1 MTSKPNPSPYY
12 RASAWSRF
20 FHSWVLLLLKTR
32 RDQKTLHLPDL
43 YDLLPHLESTKL
55 TERLE
60 ANWLDEVKQ
69 TNRQPCLFRATLR
82 TLGWTPFLVGL
93 LLIPND
99 IAKFAQPILL
109 TYLMSFFESCST
121 MPAWHAWLYIL
132 GIGLASLT
140 SNIFYNQYFYRI
152 ATCGLQMRIAYSGLI
167 YRKILRLSSQSMNGL
182 SSGQITNLVSND
194 ASQIE
199 LFFQFVH
206 YIWAAPLEMIFVLG
220 FFWSYVKY
228 ITFIAAGYTLTL
240 LLVQV
245 SFGRLFVYLRTRILQ
260 VTDERVKIMSEII
273 KSMRIVKMYCWESA
287 FINVIQSIRRR
298 EVIQCAF
305 RLLLDCI
312 QTLLSHTYISITFL
326 MMYGTMWSLGF
337 QINTRFFA
345 VACCMLGYMRLS
357 VVDFFSYAIRNLV
370 YYLAAKKRIENFLL
384 LDESERDNRLLST
397 STVDLPTTEQNSMD
411 TQLTRRKSLSIV
423 CELNNASWERN
434 GNFELKNIVFHARPG
449 DLICIIGPVG
459 SGKSS
464 LLQALTGEIPCFDGK
479 VRLYGSFCYVPQEP
493 WIFSSSI
500 KENILFGKSFNHKLF
515 QRVVNATALDI
526 DFRNLAHGAH
536 TLVGDQGVMLSGG
549 QKARVNMA
557 RALYRDADIY
567 LLDDPLSA
575 VDARVSKHLFDKSV
589 KSYLRKKICILV
601 THQIQFLQD
610 ATKIIVLDNGEMVQ
624 MGTYTELLSSSASF
638 ARLLEDI
645 NQHRQEK
652 EKPEVGETV
661 PLIAQLSKMN
671 SVNSEKAED
680 DAEDLLSKPTNVEI
694 KQEGIVKWSVYA
706 SYLRAGIGLVI
717 GLLVIMTMISL
728 QQAAA
733 LYSSWWLA
741 RWSDAETQ
749 RHLVFSNC
757 STFIAEKTKT
767 IRGMDNKQW
776 NDYRNDRFYTYCGIV
791 IVLVSITM
799 VRVTIIEFIC
809 LNAGRVLHNKM
820 FRRLIRSPI
829 YFFDMN
835 PVGRIL
841 NRFTKDVA
849 IMDDNLPLT
858 MFDFLQC
865 LFQALGFVVLIG
877 ILNPWAFIPAL
888 FAGAGMLFIRY
899 HFARCLRDLKRIEGV
914 TRSPIYSQLSST
926 IYGVKV
932 IRSYHAEKIAHNEF
946 YRHLD
951 DNTRVNYL
959 LLTMNRWVAIRF
971 DWIAFAFISIVTI
984 LAMVVRLTQQAF
996 SAADIALTL
1005 SFGLN
1010 LMGLVQWTIRQSV
1023 EVETQMTAVERVLE
1037 YCALEQEPPAQLPPH
1052 LPSPP
1057 SNWPTH
1063 GLIIFDNVSMSH
1075 SANSYTSL
1083 ALNRISLS
1091 INPAEKIG
1099 IVGRTGAG

>member
-32 RDQKTLHLPDL
+32 REQKTLHLSNL

-60 ANWLDEVKQ
+60 ANWLDEIKQ
-69 TNRQPCLFRATLR
+69 TNRQPSLVRATLR
-82 TLGWTPFLVGL
+82 TLGWTPFFVGL

-109 TYLMSFFESCST
+109 TYLMGFFESCST
-121 MPAWHAWLYIL
+121 MPAWHAWLYIV

-140 SNIFYNQYFYRI
+140 SNVFYNQYFYRI
-152 ATCGLQMRIAYSGLI
+152 STCGLQMRIAYSGLI
-167 YRKILRLSSQSMNGL
+167 YRKILRLSSRSMNGL

-199 LFFQFVH
+199 LLFQFVH
-206 YIWAAPLEMIFVLG
+206 YTWAAPLEMIFVLG
-220 FFWSYVKY
+220 FFWGYVKH

-245 SFGRLFVYLRTRILQ
+245 SFGRLFVYLR
-260 VTDERVKIMSEII
+260 
-273 KSMRIVKMYCWESA
+273 
-287 FINVIQSIRRR
+287 
-298 EVIQCAF
+298 
-305 RLLLDCI
+305 
-312 QTLLSHTYISITFL
+312 
-326 MMYGTMWSLGF
+326 
-337 QINTRFFA
+337 
-345 VACCMLGYMRLS
+345 
-357 VVDFFSYAIRNLV
+357 YAIRNLV

-397 STVDLPTTEQNSMD
+397 STVDLPTTEQNSTD
-411 TQLTRRKSLSIV
+411 IQPTRRKSLSIV
-423 CELNNASWERN
+423 CELNNASWEQDR
-434 GNFELKNIVFHARPG
+434 NFELKNIVFHARPG

-464 LLQALTGEIPCFDGK
+464 LLQALSGEIPCFDGK

-526 DFRNLAHGAH
+526 DFQNLTHGAH

-575 VDARVSKHLFDKSV
+575 VDARVSKHLFDKSI
-589 KSYLRKKICILV
+589 KSYLRKKICVLV

-624 MGTYTELLSSSASF
+624 IGTYTELLSSSASF

-652 EKPEVGETV
+652 EKPGVEETA
-661 PLIAQLSKMN
+661 LLKSQLSKVN

-680 DAEDLLSKPTNVEI
+680 EAEDLLSKPTNVEI

-717 GLLVIMTMISL
+717 GLLVIMTMFSL

-741 RWSDAETQ
+741 GWSDAETQ
-749 RHLVFSNC
+749 RHLVFNNC
-757 STFIAEKTKT
+757 STFIDEKAKT
-767 IRGMDNKQW
+767 IRGMDNNQW
-776 NDYRNDRFYTYCGIV
+776 TNYRNGRFYTYCGIV

-799 VRVTIIEFIC
+799 VRVIITEFIC

-849 IMDDNLPLT
+849 VLDDNLPLT

-888 FAGAGMLFIRY
+888 FAGVGMLFIRY

-946 YRHLD
+946 HRHMD

-1063 GLIIFDNVSMSH
+1063 G
-1075 SANSYTSL
+1075 
-1083 ALNRISLS
+1083 RI
-1091 INPAEKIG
+1091 
-1099 IVGRTGAG
+1099 